1 LAARKEEVEI
11 LREEEISIVRGQQ
24 TIPVIAI
31 TYQAAGYPPR
41 TVFIDKAKYDEKAL
55 REAIKADLEQVK
67 VAKPRRITL

>member
-1 LAARKEEVEI
+1 MIAKQEEVEI

-24 TIPVIAI
+24 TIPVMAV

-67 VAKPRRITL
+67 AVKPRKITL